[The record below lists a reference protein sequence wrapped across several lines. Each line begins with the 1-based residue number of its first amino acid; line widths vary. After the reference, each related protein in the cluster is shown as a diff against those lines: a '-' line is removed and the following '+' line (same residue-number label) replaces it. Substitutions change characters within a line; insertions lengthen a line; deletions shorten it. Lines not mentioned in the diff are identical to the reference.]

1 MLLSFVIFLL
11 GVVVF
16 GISAISGGGASL
28 ILMPFLGMVISPLQ
42 IPFTLTLG
50 AFISSV
56 SRIITFKEHIRW
68 SVVKYYVIP
77 AILSAIFGV
86 WLLTLFKPVYVIFV
100 LGLFLISNLP
110 IMIHRIMKNRQ
121 LHIAYVSDAEDEVLN
136 NEKTVEN
143 VSNTSIVFIG
153 LASGFLSRFTGAVGL
168 IFNKFYSKIGLS
180 KEEIVAT
187 RAMNDISIHSLKLFL
202 YVYMGLFSFQAFNY
216 GIIISISAIISAILM
231 KPILKLIK
239 DNLFSYIG
247 EIVTIMAG
255 FLMLAMSGE
264 QILAF

>member
-1 MLLSFVIFLL
+1 MFLSFMVFLL
-11 GVVVF
+11 GILAF

-28 ILMPFLGMVISPLQ
+28 ILMPFLGMVMSPLQ

-50 AFISSV
+50 AFISSL
-56 SRIITFKEHIRW
+56 SRIVTFKNHIRW
-68 SVVKYYVIP
+68 NIVKYYIFP
-77 AILSAIFGV
+77 ALISAIFGV
-86 WLLTLFKPVYVIFV
+86 WLLTLFQPVYVTFV

-121 LHIAYVSDAEDEVLN
+121 LHTAYISDAEDEVLN
-136 NEKTVEN
+136 NEKTIEN
-143 VSNTSIVFIG
+143 VTNTSIIFIG
-153 LASGFLSRFTGAVGL
+153 LASGFLSGFTGAVGL
-168 IFNKFYSKIGLS
+168 MFNKFYSKIGLS

-187 RAMNDISIHSLKLFL
+187 RAMNDISIHFLKLFL
-202 YVYMGLFSFQAFNY
+202 YIYMGLFSFQAFNY

-239 DNLFSYIG
+239 DDLFSYIG
-247 EIVTIMAG
+247 EIVTIIAG

-264 QILAF
+264 QILFF